1 MVISRCQLFD
11 LPPEILIR
19 ILLYLPLP
27 TLLTCHSV
35 NRHLHDLVSGS
46 AEIQY
51 ALHCGFAMQLNTDN
65 PLCLVSVK
73 ERLTQLST
81 REMQWQ
87 KFTCDSQNTTN
98 IAFRTSGIYDL
109 SGGIFLLG
117 HASRRML
124 HYTYLP
130 STSDEQVVWK
140 SIATDHL
147 IIDMGLC
154 VYEHDLIAVIT
165 LYEFFCSRFLTDPY
179 P

>member
-1 MVISRCQLFD
+1 
-11 LPPEILIR
+11 
-19 ILLYLPLP
+19 
-27 TLLTCHSV
+27 
-35 NRHLHDLVSGS
+35 
-46 AEIQY
+46 
-51 ALHCGFAMQLNTDN
+51 MQLNTDN

-87 KFTCDSQNTTN
+87 KFVCNSQSTTD
-98 IAFRTSGIYDL
+98 IPFKTYRICDL

-117 HASRRML
+117 DASRRML